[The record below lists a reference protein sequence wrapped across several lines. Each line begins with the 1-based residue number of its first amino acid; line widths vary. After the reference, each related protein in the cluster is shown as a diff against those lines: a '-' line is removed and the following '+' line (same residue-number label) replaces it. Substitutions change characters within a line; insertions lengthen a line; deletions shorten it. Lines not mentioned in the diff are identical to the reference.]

1 MDAAAV
7 AEALDVQ
14 RGRLT
19 GGITGS
25 SSRRSSEA
33 DMTKRL
39 RATRATH
46 SSEAAIGAGFLM
58 NPRSRTPRS
67 AAVDVA
73 SVIPS
78 VVTSDIWV

>member
-1 MDAAAV
+1 
-7 AEALDVQ
+7 
-14 RGRLT
+14 
-19 GGITGS
+19 
-25 SSRRSSEA
+25 
-33 DMTKRL
+33 MTKRL